1 MSTTHR
7 SLLRKTFF
15 VPQSDDDLVEARR
28 SLSKQIFQMAYFG
41 KLSPEYA
48 SSLEVSERNYM
59 YKLLE
64 EQLKDENKR
73 QEEEANKAK
82 AQASKIK
89 SSASRARRR

>member
-1 MSTTHR
+1 M
-7 SLLRKTFF
+7 
-15 VPQSDDDLVEARR
+15 EARR

-41 KLSPEYA
+41 KISPEYA
-48 SSLEVSERNYM
+48 SSIEVSERNYM

-64 EQLKDENKR
+64 EQLKEENKR

-89 SSASRARRR
+89 SSSSRARRR